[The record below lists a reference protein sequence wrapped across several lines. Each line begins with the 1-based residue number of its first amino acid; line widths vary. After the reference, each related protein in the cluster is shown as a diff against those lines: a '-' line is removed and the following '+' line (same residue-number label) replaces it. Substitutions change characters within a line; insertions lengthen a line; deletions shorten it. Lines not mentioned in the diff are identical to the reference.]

1 MGVTEEFCGVEMTE
15 DEGGVTQTQEKYIS
29 AKLKEIDLPKSRS
42 KQRFDTATP
51 EERHELKSLLG
62 AIRWVQKTAPE
73 AGYELAKLST
83 WSSREDCCVHD
94 LLRANKLVRVLR
106 DGVTRQIPHQPHIAR
121 EKPRVRLPRFPE
133 SAKFKVVVVVDAGEP
148 KDERGYN
155 GKWHGAILIG
165 LMIDEW
171 ADEGLFSTVYSK
183 SGHITRV
190 AHSSFDGE
198 TLVAIEGID
207 MALSIALL
215 VEEFESG
222 PRLGMWDRKLAQIEG
237 TQFPGELEVPV
248 ELHTDSK
255 DLVDRTRKIT
265 FDPKMAKRRKT
276 DVADLQE
283 LESLGTLRPIV
294 KIAGPKNPVDCGT
307 KEMSFESGPYMRL
320 FELVRDGVYELYL

>member
-1 MGVTEEFCGVEMTE
+1 MGVTEEFCGVENVE

-29 AKLKEIDLPKSRS
+29 AKLHELELTKRRA
-42 KQRFDTATP
+42 KQRFDTVTP
-51 EERHELKSLLG
+51 EERHGMKSLLG
-62 AIRWVQKTAPE
+62 AVRWVQKTAPE

-83 WSSREDCCVHD
+83 WVSREDCCVQD
-94 LLRANKLVRVLR
+94 IMRTNKLVRVLR
-106 DGVTRQIPHQPHIAR
+106 DGLTRQTPHQPHIAR

-148 KDERGYN
+148 KDERGYC

-165 LMIDEW
+165 LMIDDW
-171 ADEGLFSTVYSK
+171 ADVGLFSTVYSK

-207 MALSIALL
+207 LALSSALL

-222 PRLGMWDRKLAQIEG
+222 PRMGMWDRKLMQIEG
-237 TQFPGELEVPV
+237 VEFKRELEVPL
-248 ELHTDSK
+248 ELHTDYK

-265 FDPKMAKRRKT
+265 FDANMAKRRKC

-283 LESLGTLRPIV
+283 LETLGILRPIV

-320 FELVRDGVYELYL
+320 CELVRDGVYEPYL